1 MTENLK
7 KFLEAVSQNA
17 ELAAKIGSMGMA
29 DVLALAKELGF
40 SLTEADFGKS
50 GELADDE
57 LDAVAGGGA
66 CACVFGG
73 GGKEDSNDG
82 LCVCAAYGYGIDKND
97 DKRCICPAVGGGTNS

>member
-7 KFLEAVSQNA
+7 KFLEAVSENA
-17 ELAAKIGSMGMA
+17 ELAAKISTLGLD

-40 SLTEADFGKS
+40 ELTEEDFAKKN
-50 GELADDE
+50 ELADDE

-82 LCVCAAYGYGIDKND
+82 LCVCAAYGYGVDKNE
-97 DKRCICPAVGGGTNS
+97 DKRCVCPAVGGGTNS